1 MITIYKTNEVNRLD
15 KTDYA
20 QAGCW
25 IAVTAPSSQEVKT
38 LIDTYGLDTD
48 FIKSALDDDESSRVE
63 REDDQTLIIVD
74 TPESDVRDDGTVLYF
89 TMPLAIIIKDNIV
102 FTITSKQN
110 AVIKDLLK
118 GRIRGVNTAFRTKF
132 VLQLML
138 RASAIYLSYLRQI
151 DKASSA
157 IEEHL
162 DKATRNQEIIQ
173 LLELQKSLVY
183 LSTSLKSN
191 ETTLNKILRGR
202 VMKLYEDDQDL
213 LEDVL
218 IENKQALE
226 MSSIYSSILSGTMEA
241 FSSVINNNL
250 NAVMWR
256 LTLLTV
262 ILAVPTIIY
271 SFYGMNTADLPFA
284 NYTLFPTILSI
295 VAMII
300 VWIVLIKSKNFRK

>member
-1 MITIYKTNEVNRLD
+1 
-15 KTDYA
+15 
-20 QAGCW
+20 
-25 IAVTAPSSQEVKT
+25 
-38 LIDTYGLDTD
+38 
-48 FIKSALDDDESSRVE
+48 
-63 REDDQTLIIVD
+63 
-74 TPESDVRDDGTVLYF
+74 
-89 TMPLAIIIKDNIV
+89 
-102 FTITSKQN
+102 
-110 AVIKDLLK
+110 
-118 GRIRGVNTAFRTKF
+118 
-132 VLQLML
+132 
-138 RASAIYLSYLRQI
+138 
-151 DKASSA
+151 
-157 IEEHL
+157 
-162 DKATRNQEIIQ
+162 
-173 LLELQKSLVY
+173 
-183 LSTSLKSN
+183 
-191 ETTLNKILRGR
+191 
-202 VMKLYEDDQDL
+202 MKLYEDDQDL

>member
-1 MITIYKTNEVNRLD
+1 
-15 KTDYA
+15 
-20 QAGCW
+20 
-25 IAVTAPSSQEVKT
+25 
-38 LIDTYGLDTD
+38 
-48 FIKSALDDDESSRVE
+48 
-63 REDDQTLIIVD
+63 
-74 TPESDVRDDGTVLYF
+74 
-89 TMPLAIIIKDNIV
+89 
-102 FTITSKQN
+102 
-110 AVIKDLLK
+110 
-118 GRIRGVNTAFRTKF
+118 
-132 VLQLML
+132 ML